1 MHLKS
6 LTLKGFKSFPDRTK
20 LDFASGVSVVV
31 GPNGSGKSN
40 VTDAVLWAMGEQ
52 SPLAVRGQSMQDVI
66 FGGGKGVQARSAAE
80 VELVLDNSDGAIDL
94 PLGEISILRRLDRS
108 GEGEYRLNGAR
119 CRLVDVLEVLSDTG
133 LGKESHSVVS
143 QGRVEAMV
151 TSKPRDRRLLIEE
164 AAGLGKHRK
173 RRRRAQLKLERT
185 QDNLDRALDV
195 EREARS
201 RLRPL
206 KRQAEAAELH
216 ERLERQTVEA
226 RWELARDAVRAR
238 REELAAAES
247 AATAARAAREE
258 AQAALA
264 EVARRRQEAE
274 DALARRTEERE
285 ALARRL
291 FAARSAAERVELRL
305 ERTRE
310 TAEAIAERIE
320 RRGRQLEGLRAQ
332 AVEDTPDEAG
342 RERIEALQAQ
352 LEELDAQRAEAL
364 ERELAALAA
373 QRDAAAARVAEL
385 ARRRRAAPRRAGRG
399 RRGLRG
405 GADGAPRRRELR
417 RGGPPRRRPRRGRAR
432 VGHTSSC
439 ARTRR
444 RPGNARS
451 LADELEVEAGYELAL
466 AAGLGGRLSAAIV
479 DDLAAAR
486 GLLERV
492 GADGGRALVADS
504 GAPGVARTTAP
515 PAPGARHLGDMVTR
529 TAGPRW
535 ASPAGCWPTPGW
547 SRTSTSCRPGF
558 LGVAVTRT
566 GRAWFGFTRE
576 LRQAPRGG
584 SERVL
589 AERNRRDGLVRES
602 ERAVQAEQGALA
614 GVEAATAAVQAADAT
629 REEAD
634 RAVRDADRARAQA
647 AEEERR
653 AAWLIDERTRAPE
666 QGEAAVRRAQISGE
680 LAAERRVAER
690 AARERA
696 ERAARIER
704 LAAALARD
712 RGAAAGRRSAWSRRC
727 RGTPGGRRA
736 CASRRS
742 TPSCSPTARPG
753 EGVAAALRACATEE
767 AEIQNAPAR
776 ARRRRH
782 GRRGPRPAGARRRA
796 RGRRGARRAGRA
808 PGPRGRSRPP
818 SRWTRETAEG
828 LRARIERLQR
838 RREQLGP
845 VNPLAKAEYEE
856 ALAHVEELERQR
868 DDLETAL
875 RELKGLIRDTDR
887 QIRETFEATFTAA
900 AQNFEELA
908 EQLFPGGR
916 GRLRLVREDSGPRP
930 VLGGADVGGD
940 GRAAT
945 APGAEDAEPEERG
958 LDPDDDIGV
967 EIEITP
973 AGKAMKRLTLL
984 SGGEKSMTAIAFL
997 FAVFLARPC
1006 PFYILD
1012 EVEAALD
1019 DFNIG
1024 RFLDLLRAH
1033 ADRAQFI
1040 VVTHQKRTME
1050 AADTLYGVSMG
1061 DDGVSKVVSRRLPR
1075 EAPTRATP
1083 APTPR
1088 RSPSNAAGEGIW
1100 AAGVYRYETTPLIRS
1115 QPHAQS
1121 RPPWPRRRGRSH
1133 RRRARRR
1140 QRRVGQVDGQPE
1152 GQQDQAGVQPQDAH
1166 RQARHG
1172 HARHGQPVGL
1182 PARHRGQGPRRSTRT
1197 ARRSTRAG
1205 RPA

>member
-80 VELVLDNSDGAIDL
+80 VELVLDNSDGAVDL
-94 PLGEISILRRLDRS
+94 PVGEISILRRLDRS

-119 CRLVDVLEVLSDTG
+119 CRLVDILEILSDTG

-143 QGRVEAMV
+143 QGRVEAIV

-238 REELAAAES
+238 REELAAAEG

-332 AVEDTPDEAG
+332 AAEDTPDEAG

-352 LEELDAQRAEAL
+352 LDELEPQRAEAL

-373 QRDAAAARVAEL
+373 QRDAAAARAAEL
-385 ARRRRAAPRRAGRG
+385 AEAVQERRAALPRPTRRATSPAPRAGRPRAQPRPPAARRRASAPSS
-399 RRGLRG
+399 
-405 GADGAPRRRELR
+405 
-417 RGGPPRRRPRRGRAR
+417 RRP
-432 VGHTSSC
+432 TSSC

-444 RPGNARS
+444 RLAISAS
-451 LADELEVEAGYELAL
+451 LADQLEVEAGYELAL
-466 AAGLGGRLSAAIV
+466 AAGLGGRLSAAV
-479 DDLAAAR
+479 VGDLAAAR
-486 GLLERV
+486 ALLEKV
-492 GADGGRALVADS
+492 GSDGGRALVADS
-504 GAPGVARTTAP
+504 GAPGVARGTTP
-515 PAPGARHLGDMVTR
+515 PAPGARHLGDMV
-529 TAGPRW
+529 AGP
-535 ASPAGCWPTPGW
+535 APAVELARRLLANTWVVEDLDQLP
-547 SRTSTSCRPGF
+547 PGF
-558 LGVAVTRT
+558 LGVAVTRG

-589 AERNRRDGLVRES
+589 AERNRRDALVGDS

-614 GVEAATAAVQAADAT
+614 GVEAALAAVQAADTT
-629 REEAD
+629 RDEAD
-634 RAVRDADRARAQA
+634 RALRDADRARAQA
-647 AEEERR
+647 VEEERR
-653 AAWLIDERTRAPE
+653 AAWLIDERSKAPD
-666 QGEAAVRRAQISGE
+666 QGEAAVRRAQVEGE

-704 LAAALARD
+704 MAAALVRD
-712 RGAAAGRRSAWSRRC
+712 QALLPVAHRLVAALTGALEAVAVRVEALDAELLADREA
-727 RGTPGGRRA
+727 
-736 CASRRS
+736 
-742 TPSCSPTARPG
+742 G
-753 EGVAAALRACATEE
+753 EGVASALRACATEE
-767 AEIQNAPAR
+767 AEIQNRLRERGEAVTAAEVRAQQVRDAEHDAAQELTALAARLGLEAQPASEPLD
-776 ARRRRH
+776 A
-782 GRRGPRPAGARRRA
+782 
-796 RGRRGARRAGRA
+796 
-808 PGPRGRSRPP
+808 
-818 SRWTRETAEG
+818 ETAEG

-845 VNPLAKAEYEE
+845 VNPLAKAEYDE

-868 DDLETAL
+868 EDLETAL

-900 AQNFEELA
+900 AKNFEELA

-940 GRAAT
+940 GE
-945 APGAEDAEPEERG
+945 GD
-958 LDPDDDIGV
+958 
-967 EIEITP
+967 
-973 AGKAMKRLTLL
+973 
-984 SGGEKSMTAIAFL
+984 
-997 FAVFLARPC
+997 
-1006 PFYILD
+1006 
-1012 EVEAALD
+1012 
-1019 DFNIG
+1019 G
-1024 RFLDLLRAH
+1024 R
-1033 ADRAQFI
+1033 
-1040 VVTHQKRTME
+1040 
-1050 AADTLYGVSMG
+1050 
-1061 DDGVSKVVSRRLPR
+1061 
-1075 EAPTRATP
+1075 
-1083 APTPR
+1083 
-1088 RSPSNAAGEGIW
+1088 
-1100 AAGVYRYETTPLIRS
+1100 
-1115 QPHAQS
+1115 
-1121 RPPWPRRRGRSH
+1121 
-1133 RRRARRR
+1133 
-1140 QRRVGQVDGQPE
+1140 
-1152 GQQDQAGVQPQDAH
+1152 
-1166 RQARHG
+1166 
-1172 HARHGQPVGL
+1172 
-1182 PARHRGQGPRRSTRT
+1182 
-1197 ARRSTRAG
+1197 RAG
-1205 RPA
+1205 RGRRAARSAAWIPTTTSASRSRSRRPARR